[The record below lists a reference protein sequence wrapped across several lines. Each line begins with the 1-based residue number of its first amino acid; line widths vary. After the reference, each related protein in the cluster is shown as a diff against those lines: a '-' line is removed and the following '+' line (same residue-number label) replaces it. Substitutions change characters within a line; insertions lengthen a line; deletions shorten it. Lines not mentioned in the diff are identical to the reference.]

1 MSNQVNIIEW
11 KNWMREF
18 FIESDLKKGEV
29 STDKLSDNIQFYSMN
44 NEVVKGKENIV
55 ETFKSMYVPWEFL
68 EHQVIDIITEQREDT
83 LFIVN
88 QLTVH
93 FVKGD
98 KRESLPCC
106 SILKI
111 KDKKVF
117 DYRAFMDPTPLI

>member
-68 EHQVIDIITEQREDT
+68 EHQVIDIITEQRKDT